1 MLALPAPRRVA
12 DATTTPNQKRTP
24 EKFPPAYIQILKKRS
39 AVLRLKSMWKAAAR
53 AGHDLDDWLLAE
65 AEVLDTAV
73 TVAA

>member
-1 MLALPAPRRVA
+1 
-12 DATTTPNQKRTP
+12 
-24 EKFPPAYIQILKKRS
+24 
-39 AVLRLKSMWKAAAR
+39 MWKAAAR